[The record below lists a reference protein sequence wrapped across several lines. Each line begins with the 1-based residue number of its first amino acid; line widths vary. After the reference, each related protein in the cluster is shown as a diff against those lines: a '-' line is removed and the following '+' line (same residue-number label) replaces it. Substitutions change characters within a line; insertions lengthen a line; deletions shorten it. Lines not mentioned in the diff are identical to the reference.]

1 MYKEFDFSK
10 AERNPYA
17 KVLNR
22 ERNMEASKNMGANEL
37 EFAIFCIE
45 SVAERL
51 GVSAQKVYDAWCGS
65 ADILDGYVIPEYEV
79 LHTQGKEYIVDEL
92 IKVMNERSVKL

>member
-1 MYKEFDFSK
+1 M
-10 AERNPYA
+10 
-17 KVLNR
+17 NR

-51 GVSAQKVYDAWCGS
+51 GVSAQKVYDAWCGG
-65 ADILDGYVIPEYEV
+65 ADILDGYVIALYDP
-79 LHTQGKEYIVDEL
+79 LHTQGKEYIVNEL
-92 IKVMNERSVKL
+92 LEVMEERNVKI